1 MSSSFSNVS
10 AKKTYEYPPQI
21 QKDKVVF
28 EVKYWNRPNAI
39 AFHHEITLDMDLN
52 T

>member
-1 MSSSFSNVS
+1 MSSSFSNAS
-10 AKKTYEYPPQI
+10 AKKTYECPPQI
-21 QKDKVVF
+21 RKDKVVF
-28 EVKYWNRPNAI
+28 EVKYWIRPNAI